1 MSKLRVDE
9 IEDTQGNPF
18 DLSPSNVTTLT
29 GTQTVAGALDQRVV
43 YEKAR
48 LTVLIPSDYPTL
60 QEAFDNLANI
70 KVGQGEIID
79 LVIESGHALT
89 SGVRLDNGYY
99 KNFRISSQD
108 ERVEVSRSEEHT
120 SELQSRPH
128 LVCRL
133 LLEKKKKTDA

>member
-43 YEKAR
+43 YEGAG

-99 KNFRISSQD
+99 KNFR
-108 ERVEVSRSEEHT
+108 RSEERRVGK
-120 SELQSRPH
+120 E
-128 LVCRL
+128 CRSWW
-133 LLEKKKKTDA
+133 TP